1 MRFFDA
7 APSHTDPWRLLAW
20 VAVAL
25 IGALLAQAWFAR
37 VPELMLAQSIFLV
50 SCVALLL
57 VMRELPGLLAL
68 LVVLAALA
76 NGAGGAFDWFDRIVW
91 FDEAVHTYSCF
102 AGLAAI
108 GWLWAFKHPERHGS
122 LVAFCAGL
130 GLVLG
135 IAWEM
140 VEGVLGDLEFVDTAT
155 DLVFDVVGATLGGVL
170 AKVMLDPRGM
180 AMRRR

>member
-1 MRFFDA
+1 MRHLDPA
-7 APSHTDPWRLLAW
+7 ASHPDPWRALAW

-25 IGALLAQAWFAR
+25 IGALLAHAWFTR
-37 VPELMLAQSIFLV
+37 MPELMLAQSIFLV

-76 NGAGGAFDWFDRIVW
+76 NGAGGAFQWFDGIVW

-108 GWLWAFKHPERHGS
+108 GWLWASRHPERRAS

-135 IAWEM
+135 IGWEM

-170 AKVMLDPRGM
+170 ARALPGTGTSVRG
-180 AMRRR
+180 